1 MSASPG
7 LVVTAP
13 GSASISHQAPGGLI
27 VREVT
32 LRDFR
37 SYPRLELALEPGVV
51 LVSGLNGA
59 GKTNL
64 LEALHVGTQGFSP
77 RSRSDAQLVRFD
89 ASAGR
94 VRLQGVNGETR
105 FEAEVSLG
113 PREARRARLN
123 GSALRSAEQ
132 LRHELQALVFTP
144 DRLAVVKGA
153 PAVRRAYLDRT
164 LGRFFPARAALPVE
178 YAAAVGQRNAALRRL
193 AAGASSADALPPW
206 TETVASLG
214 AELVTAREKAITLL
228 APTFSRC
235 ADSLGVMGATLSY
248 EGEPVTVSEYE
259 QRLSRDLERGLTGAG
274 PHLHEV
280 RLEADGRDLRSYG
293 SQGEQRIAVL
303 ALVLAEA
310 ETLTERS
317 GIRPLVLL
325 DDVLSELDGDRRLAL
340 AALVSG
346 AGQTVLTST
355 AIAAYP
361 MEPSQS
367 LLVSPG
373 EVRSAS

>member
-1 MSASPG
+1 
-7 LVVTAP
+7 
-13 GSASISHQAPGGLI
+13 
-27 VREVT
+27 
-32 LRDFR
+32 
-37 SYPRLELALEPGVV
+37 V
-51 LVSGLNGA
+51 LVSGPNGS

-77 RSRSDAQLVRFD
+77 RSRSDAQLVRF
-89 ASAGR
+89 SAAAAR
-94 VRLQGVNGETR
+94 VRLRGAYGETR
-105 FEAEVSLG
+105 FETEVSLG
-113 PREARRARLN
+113 PREARQARLN
-123 GSALRSAEQ
+123 GGALTSAEQ

-144 DRLAVVKGA
+144 DRLAVVKGP

-164 LGRFFPARAALPVE
+164 VSRVFPSRATLPVE

-193 AAGASSADALPPW
+193 ALGASSSEALTPW
-206 TETVASLG
+206 TEAVAALG
-214 AELVTAREKAITLL
+214 AQLVAAREDTLGLL
-228 APTFSRC
+228 APTF
-235 ADSLGVMGATLSY
+235 AGYAESLGLMGATLSY
-248 EGEPVTVSEYE
+248 EGEPVTTAEYE

-310 ETLTERS
+310 STLTERT
-317 GIRPLVLL
+317 GPRPLVLL

-340 AALVSG
+340 ATLVSG
-346 AGQTVLTST
+346 VGQTMLTAT
-355 AIAAYP
+355 AAQAFP
-361 MEPSQS
+361 VEPAQS

-373 EVRSAS
+373 KVHSL